1 MTGAPSFLDGR
12 RRNASVELFLKN
24 VKKRMAGTYICRAQL
39 FSLMD
44 EKILTLSVLCKWIDP
59 LSSKLKSETVRRM
72 EL

>member
-1 MTGAPSFLDGR
+1 MTGAPPFLDGR

-39 FSLMD
+39 FSLVD

>member
-1 MTGAPSFLDGR
+1 MTGAPPFLDGR
-12 RRNASVELFLKN
+12 RRNASTELFLKN

-39 FSLMD
+39 FSLVD